1 MFPKLNKFF
10 AGKDVKVH
18 ECGPKKDAEKPSKKH
33 DRFMTVMM
41 IALAGSA
48 LTPMAVQKYLEVS
61 AAREKPQAK
70 TEYVAAPKM
79 PTKESVLAGA
89 FETHSITEQ
98 GDTLL
103 TYNFLGDSVSLS
115 RAQKLVN
122 LVMET
127 KTGSDVLKHMADN
140 NCVLML
146 QPADSTELG
155 FFTPSLNAIVLNSIF
170 SDDLL
175 AATLVHEGKHAQ
187 QVHSSGYSLDFT
199 YDKESVITLGRAM
212 EGDAVMTQTQFAFEL
227 LEACKP
233 ESWIALRNQKPEVV
247 DAFLGAMI
255 KYDRDPEKVSRETM
269 LAWYKDR
276 NYVGMYEVQYAT
288 GMARALKAS
297 DDMTVGTLFARNIPT
312 DSIASR
318 ICVYNG
324 RKYMGTDGS
333 ALLDSTTHYLHRETR
348 DFLDRV
354 DGEYARRTGA
364 TFSVVPGSNA
374 KSDPSHRTFHVVE
387 QDGRLTPPDL
397 KKENPKTA
405 VAKTAVAKTA
415 VAKEVAEVKT
425 AQAGNSLHFLDAVRM
440 MRRGNSGK

>member
-18 ECGPKKDAEKPSKKH
+18 ECGPKKDAEKPAKKH
-33 DRFMTVMM
+33 DHFMTAVMT
-41 IALAGSA
+41 ALAVSA
-48 LTPMAVQKYLEVS
+48 LTPMAVQKYLEIS
-61 AAREKPQAK
+61 AAREQARDKTELFAAPQA
-70 TEYVAAPKM
+70 
-79 PTKESVLAGA
+79 PTKESILAGA

-115 RAQKLVN
+115 RAQKLVD

-127 KTGSDVLKHMADN
+127 KTGADVLKHMADN
-140 NCVLML
+140 NCVLTL
-146 QPADSTELG
+146 QPADASTLG
-155 FFTPSLNAIVLNSIF
+155 FFDPSLNAIVLNSSF
-170 SDDLL
+170 SDALL
-175 AATLVHEGKHAQ
+175 ASTLVHEGKHAQ

-199 YDKESVITLGRAM
+199 YDKESMITLGRAM

-227 LEACKP
+227 LAACKP
-233 ESWIALRNQKPEVV
+233 ESWISLREQKPEVA
-247 DAFLGAMI
+247 DAFLNAMV

-276 NYVGMYEVQYAT
+276 NYTGMYEAEYAT
-288 GMARALKAS
+288 GMARALAAS
-297 DDMTVGTLFARNIPT
+297 DDMTVGALFSQNIPA

-348 DFLDRV
+348 DFLDKV
-354 DGEYARRTGA
+354 DGEYARRTSA
-364 TFSVVPGSNA
+364 AFSVVPGANA
-374 KSDPSHRTFHVVE
+374 KSDPSHRTFYVVE
-387 QDGRLTPPDL
+387 NDGRLTPPDL
-397 KKENPKTA
+397 KKENPETA
-405 VAKTAVAKTA
+405 
-415 VAKEVAEVKT
+415 AEKNSVKT
-425 AQAGNSLHFLDAVRM
+425 AGEEKTAPAGSHIRFFDAVRM
-440 MRRGNSGK
+440 MRRGNTGK